1 MIRINLLKGR
11 AGSADRLPPAL
22 TTDGTSSKFLTQ
34 RELVLAVALVVIG
47 GGIVAAQV
55 FGVFE
60 EPADDTY
67 VAVYERPGGP
77 PPAARPAP
85 EPEPTIEPS
94 PDPELAD
101 SSAEPAAPVPDPA
114 RAAAAASTPAPPV
127 ESSADSSSGDP
138 PSYTVTGLRLVE
150 WGEAIEVFVDI
161 EGAPE
166 YRSFWVNNP
175 DRLVLDLEDAELRV
189 SAAELS
195 RSDVHPLIRQLRVA
209 QYSFDPPIV
218 RLVVE
223 TARNEGPIEVTA
235 ASGGISVKL
244 APAP

>member
-11 AGSADRLPPAL
+11 PGSADRLPPAL
-22 TTDGTSSKFLTQ
+22 TADGTSSKFLTQ

-67 VAVYERPGGP
+67 VAVYEQPGGP
-77 PPAARPAP
+77 RPAARL
-85 EPEPTIEPS
+85 EPEPTIEPL
-94 PDPELAD
+94 PDTELVD
-101 SSAEPAAPVPDPA
+101 SSAEPAAPVPNSA
-114 RAAAAASTPAPPV
+114 RTAAAAAAPVPPV

-150 WGEAIEVFVDI
+150 WGEAIEVFVDV

-195 RSDVHPLIRQLRVA
+195 RSDVHPLISQLRVA
-209 QYSFDPPIV
+209 QNSFDPLVV
-218 RLVVE
+218 RIVVE
-223 TARNEGPIEVTA
+223 TARNEGSIEITA

>member
-22 TTDGTSSKFLTQ
+22 TTDGISSKFLPQ
-34 RELVLAVALVVIG
+34 RELVLAVALAAIG
-47 GGIVAAQV
+47 GGIIAAQV

-85 EPEPTIEPS
+85 EPEPTIEPL
-94 PDPELAD
+94 PDPELVDA
-101 SSAEPAAPVPDPA
+101 SAEPAAPAPNPA
-114 RAAAAASTPAPPV
+114 RAVAAAVAPVPPI
-127 ESSADSSSGDP
+127 ESSADSSIGDS
-138 PSYTVTGLRLVE
+138 PSYTVAGLRLVE
-150 WGEAIEVFVDI
+150 WGEAIEVFVDV

-175 DRLVLDLEDAELRV
+175 DRLVLDLEDAEL
-189 SAAELS
+189 S
-195 RSDVHPLIRQLRVA
+195 RSDVHPLISQLRVA
-209 QYSFDPPIV
+209 QNSFDLPIV
-218 RLVVE
+218 RIVVE
-223 TARNEGPIEVTA
+223 TVRNEGPIEITA
-235 ASGGISVKL
+235 AFGGIPVKL